1 MVVVKLVK
9 DDTFSPVIFA
19 VEVVRMNGELSDN
32 ETETAITK
40 DEQKTEKEELNGETE
55 SNEEKEDKDGKKE
68 GEKDEEEDKD
78 QEVVLIQDTGFNVKI
93 VVPGI
98 EEFELPV
105 SYRIL
110 FNTVIPPYNGITTT
124 AKSFLSLSDILYN
137 EQNGFIVQR
146 CISLLQQ
153 IQFSF
158 KKFEANTVIVKRFH
172 CTALLMVLG
181 FKNPS
186 DSILL
191 FQADRAVGEPIYE
204 MK

>member
-1 MVVVKLVK
+1 MKHLSPFI
-9 DDTFSPVIFA
+9 FS

-55 SNEEKEDKDGKKE
+55 STEEKEDKDGKKE

-105 SYRIL
+105 SYRI
-110 FNTVIPPYNGITTT
+110 FTFSYSP
-124 AKSFLSLSDILYN
+124 LSLYN
-137 EQNGFIVQR
+137 EFTTTEKSFFFFFFI
-146 CISLLQQ
+146 
-153 IQFSF
+153 SF
-158 KKFEANTVIVKRFH
+158 
-172 CTALLMVLG
+172 
-181 FKNPS
+181 
-186 DSILL
+186 
-191 FQADRAVGEPIYE
+191 
-204 MK
+204 